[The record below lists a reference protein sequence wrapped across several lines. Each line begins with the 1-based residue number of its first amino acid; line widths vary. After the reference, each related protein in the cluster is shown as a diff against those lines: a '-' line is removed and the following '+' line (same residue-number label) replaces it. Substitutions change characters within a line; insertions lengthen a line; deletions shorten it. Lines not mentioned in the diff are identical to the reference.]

1 MQSHKTD
8 GHMVLLI
15 VTGVML
21 TLVPDT
27 YGVCSQS
34 VQHELTGPFWNEIPR
49 NLDKNITKLILSDT
63 NISVLNLT
71 VAVEY
76 PVMCILEVD
85 SSPVSTIITPSPP
98 QSLALINFRLASGNF
113 STPPDL
119 GCVLTEKLK
128 NLKFVNIGIFIVPDN
143 YFQNFTNL
151 ISLSLVM
158 NPITTLNKG
167 SLAGLRHL
175 RHLYLSYTNI
185 NPLPPLHLWL
195 PNLQSLLL
203 THIGITMLRGSL
215 VRNLPQLE
223 KIDLRGNL
231 LTTVPAQKYFVN
243 LENMKM
249 VSLRG
254 NPLQCDAKLCW
265 IKVILNK
272 HENCEW
278 RTMQNYILILTYQKI
293 TYSIKLYLHL
303 LSFIE
308 FTVIA
313 QVGDRV
319 SIVVVLHQFTRNI
332 DG

>member
-15 VTGVML
+15 VTGAIL

-34 VQHELTGPFWNEIPR
+34 VQLELTGPVWNEIPR
-49 NLDKNITKLILSDT
+49 DLDKNITRLSLSET

-71 VAVEY
+71 VAVDY
-76 PVMCILEVD
+76 PAMCMLEVN

-98 QSLALINFRLASGNF
+98 QTLALTNFHLASGNF

-128 NLKFVNIGIFIVPDN
+128 NLKFVNIGIFIIPNN

-151 ISLSLVM
+151 ISLSLVR
-158 NPITTLNKG
+158 NPITILSEG
-167 SLAGLRHL
+167 SLVGLRHL
-175 RHLYLSYTNI
+175 RHLYLSHTNI
-185 NPLPPLHLWL
+185 NPIPPLHLWL
-195 PNLQSLLL
+195 PNLQSLSL
-203 THIGITMLRGSL
+203 THIGITILQGSL
-215 VRNLPQLE
+215 VRNLPNLE
-223 KIDLRGNL
+223 KIDLRRNL

-243 LENMKM
+243 LEHMKM
-249 VSLRG
+249 VSIGG

-272 HENCEW
+272 LDNGEW
-278 RTMQNYILILTYQKI
+278 RSL
-293 TYSIKLYLHL
+293 
-303 LSFIE
+303 
-308 FTVIA
+308 
-313 QVGDRV
+313 
-319 SIVVVLHQFTRNI
+319 
-332 DG
+332 